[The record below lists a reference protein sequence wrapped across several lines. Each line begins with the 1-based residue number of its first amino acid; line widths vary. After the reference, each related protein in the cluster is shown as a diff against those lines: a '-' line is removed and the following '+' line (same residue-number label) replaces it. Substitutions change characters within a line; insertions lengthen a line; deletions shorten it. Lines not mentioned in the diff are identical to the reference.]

1 MISAIL
7 STQEVASMI
16 NVTETTV
23 KRWADE
29 GKLNCAKT
37 LGGHRKFKMKD
48 IVAFAEVNGYPL
60 SGVHPPPMTHEQKE
74 LLQFGV
80 ITRNYKKVAD
90 VFLEEA
96 LQGDASGLQQLLQ
109 YLYKNHIS
117 MGSIAD
123 EVIRPAL
130 VRIGEMWYNGTLGI
144 EQEHIASNAITE
156 ALIRFA
162 PEIHHKGSNGLT
174 ALCACPEGEY
184 HEIGLRSFSYVL
196 ESEGWSVYYVGANT
210 PFDTIQSFMKT
221 MQPNV
226 VCLSFTVA
234 NKNNDFFER
243 MKSLGRYAHSYK
255 AQFIVGGF
263 YSGNYNETDFDCDR
277 IIASSSDAVA
287 YLKDVFKLKPGPKK
301 ALSELRHERID

>member
-1 MISAIL
+1 MASAIL

-29 GKLNCAKT
+29 GKLVCAKT
-37 LGGHRKFKMKD
+37 MGGHRKFMMKD
-48 IVAFAEVNGYPL
+48 IVAFAELNGYPL
-60 SGVHPPPMTHEQKE
+60 SGITPPPMTREQQE
-74 LLQFGV
+74 QLQFGV
-80 ITRNYKKVAD
+80 VTRNYKKVAD

-96 LQGDASGLQQLLQ
+96 LQGDANGLQQLLQ

-123 EVIRPAL
+123 EIIRPAL
-130 VRIGEMWYNGTLGI
+130 VHIGEMWYTGKIGI

-162 PEIHHKGSNGLT
+162 PEVHHKSKNGLT

-196 ESEGWSVYYVGANT
+196 ESEGWGVYYVGANT
-210 PFDTIQSFMKT
+210 PFDTIQSFMKA

-234 NKNNDFFER
+234 NKQENFFHR
-243 MKSLGRYAHSYK
+243 MKSLGAYAHSYH

-263 YSGNYNETDFDCDR
+263 YSANYTESDFECNR

-287 YLKDVFKLKPGPKK
+287 YLKDVFQLKPGPKK
-301 ALSELRHERID
+301 VSPDSRNGQFA